1 MILPRSGGC
10 MDHHW
15 VDGVGQKKSETLRK
29 TRLRVQAG
37 NCTEKAPKKGNIGG
51 WGPLAF
57 GSCVGGSM
65 VQCPKKEGIEA
76 HPFLPFSPKLCRQ
89 RLFTG
94 AFLRRDP
101 GFKALFKSH
110 FRRVH

>member
-1 MILPRSGGC
+1 

-37 NCTEKAPKKGNIGG
+37 NCTEKAPKKGNISG

-57 GSCVGGSM
+57 GSCVGAAVVQNAQKRRKRGSLL
-65 VQCPKKEGIEA
+65 ILSSR
-76 HPFLPFSPKLCRQ
+76 FRQ
-89 RLFTG
+89 NFAVSVSLL
-94 AFLRRDP
+94 APSAEEL
-101 GFKALFKSH
+101 AS
-110 FRRVH
+110 

>member
-1 MILPRSGGC
+1 

-51 WGPLAF
+51 RGPLAF
-57 GSCVGGSM
+57 GSCVGGAL
-65 VQCPKKEGIEA
+65 VQCPKKEGKEV
-76 HPFLPFSPKLCRQ
+76 HCSSSRFRQ
-89 RLFTG
+89 NF
-94 AFLRRDP
+94 AVSVSLRAP
-101 GFKALFKSH
+101 SAEELAS
-110 FRRVH
+110 

>member
-37 NCTEKAPKKGNIGG
+37 NCTEKAPKKGNISG

-57 GSCVGGSM
+57 GSCVGGAV
-65 VQCPKKEGIEA
+65 VQCPKKEGKEA
-76 HPFLPFSPKLCRQ
+76 HCSSFPPVFAKTLPSASLYW
-89 RLFTG
+89 RL
-94 AFLRRDP
+94 P
-101 GFKALFKSH
+101 QKSSQVESS
-110 FRRVH
+110 F